1 MLPDIEDNSLVIVKD
16 SLKEDFIE
24 SLRKDHPLYAVKTIG
39 LKEFKKKF
47 YFDYGIEA
55 VHHVSKTQN
64 CIRDIAEIYLENLYY
79 IGDLEDEKIDL
90 LKRIKSDLDNL
101 GLLEYTPHFRNFLKN
116 KKVYLYGLEY
126 VDKFYEKMFEE
137 VRTFTA
143 VTVLQTKSVSSKKEL
158 YALANRDQ
166 EIFFVASRISEL
178 LKSGID
184 IHNIKLANVSS
195 DYRDSL
201 QTVFKDFHIPLNISR
216 DETIKSTLLY
226 KRFKE
231 HFSMDFETSIKW
243 LEEYAKSPED
253 RDILDKIVGV
263 LNRYSWA
270 RDKDDVASFIL
281 EDAANIPL
289 KDVVYYNAVT
299 VTDFREASYKSDDY
313 VFLLNFNQGI
323 IPVNKKDEDFLNDE
337 TKNLLGL
344 SDSVDIN
351 KKAIAEI
358 QDKIL
363 KTSHLTVTYAKRD
376 LKGDLYISSAYKEDL
391 FEEKV
396 PSFSFEHSDAYNKKL
411 LVKEMDEFKKY
422 GTKSPAF
429 QRLASHYKDEPYDTY
444 DNSFKGID
452 PASLREYMGDK
463 LTLSYSSMNTFYKCS
478 FRYYLD
484 NVLKVNKFEDTF
496 EQVVG
501 TIFHEIL
508 AVAFKENFD
517 FDKTWDETVAKQ
529 EFEFKSMEKFF
540 LGLLREEVKFVIDSI
555 HRQYE
560 ATNLKDAL
568 YEQKVV
574 IDVDKDRNVVFK
586 GFIDKILY
594 GDSDVGRTVSIIDYK
609 TGNPDLSLDNCI
621 YGLEMQLPIYS
632 YLIKHIDGFEN
643 AHIGGFYLQKIL
655 NNINEPTAKYNAL
668 KLQGYSTS
676 DINVLKEVDKD
687 YRDSNTIRSLK
698 MGKEGF
704 YPYSR
709 VLDNEKFDKLN
720 ELVGAKIKEASDK
733 ILSADFAI
741 DPKEVG
747 DKLLGC
753 EFCTYR
759 DICYR
764 KNKDIVQLKKA
775 NKNEFLG
782 GDEDAKVD

>member
-1 MLPDIEDNSLVIVKD
+1 MPFDIEDNSLVIVKD

-24 SLRKDHPLYAVKTIG
+24 SLRKTHPLYAVKTMG

-55 VHHVSKTQN
+55 VYRVSKMQN
-64 CIRDIAEIYLENLYY
+64 CIRDIVEIYLENLYY
-79 IGDLEDEKIDL
+79 IGDVDDEKINL
-90 LKRIKSDLDNL
+90 LKKIKSDLDDL
-101 GLLEYTPHFRNFLKN
+101 GLLEYTPHFKSFLKT

-126 VDKFYEKMFEE
+126 VDKFYEKMFDE
-137 VRTFTA
+137 VRNITTVF
-143 VTVLQTKSVSSKKEL
+143 VLQQKVTPSKKEL
-158 YALANRDQ
+158 YALPDRDR
-166 EIFFVASRISEL
+166 ELFFVASRVAEL

-184 IHNIKLANVSS
+184 IHNIKLSNVSPEYS
-195 DYRDSL
+195 NPL
-201 QTVFKDFHIPLNISR
+201 QRIFKDFHIPLNMSR
-216 DETIKSTLLY
+216 DETIKSTILY

-231 HFSMDFETSIKW
+231 LFSMDFESLTKN
-243 LEEYAKSPED
+243 LEEFVKSSED
-253 RDILDKIVGV
+253 RDVLDKIVGV

-270 RDKDDVASFIL
+270 KEADSIESFIL
-281 EDAANIPL
+281 EDVARIPL
-289 KDVVYYNAVT
+289 RDVTYDNAVT
-299 VTDFREASYKSDDY
+299 VTDFKETAYRDDDY
-313 VFLLNFNQGI
+313 VFLLNFNQGV

-337 TKNLLGL
+337 IKNSLGL
-344 SDSVDIN
+344 SDSIDIN
-351 KKAIAEI
+351 KKVTEEVR
-358 QDKIL
+358 DKIL
-363 KTSHLTVTYAKRD
+363 KTSHLVVTYAKRD
-376 LKGDLYISSAYKEDL
+376 LKGELYISSAYKDEL
-391 FEEKV
+391 FEEKT
-396 PSFSFEHSDAYNKKL
+396 PNFSFKHSDAYNKKL

-422 GTKSPAF
+422 GTRSPVF
-429 QRLASHYKDEPYDTY
+429 QNLVGHYKDEPYDTY

-452 PASLREYMGDK
+452 PRDLKGFLDDK

-508 AVAFKENFD
+508 AVAFKEDFD

-540 LGLLREEVKFVIDSI
+540 LGLLKDELLFVIDSI
-555 HRQYE
+555 SRQYE

-574 IDVDKDRNVVFK
+574 IEVDKDRNVVFK
-586 GFIDKILY
+586 GFIDKVLY

-609 TGNPDLSLDNCI
+609 TGNPDLNLDNCI

-687 YRDSNTIRSLK
+687 YRDSNTIKSLK

-709 VLDNEKFDKLN
+709 VLDNEKFAKLN
-720 ELVGAKIKEASDK
+720 DLVDAKIREASDK

-741 DPKEVG
+741 DPKEIG
-747 DKLLGC
+747 DKLVGC

-764 KNKDIVQLKKA
+764 KNKDIVKLKKVG
-775 NKNEFLG
+775 KNEFLG
-782 GDEDAKVD
+782 GDEDAKLD